1 MSFTRYVTQPKPRI
15 DGVPVSP
22 APVAPSV
29 PKVPSVPSVP
39 SNNMTLGQAEFGIGG
54 TAAGRG
60 AQQTI
65 QGGYTDAMNQRA
77 LDAAIDAGALQN
89 YRPLRNTIKVNNSNI
104 NLDNSVE
111 QIAADILAAFQTEND
126 VVPTGSGGG
135 VDNTATINALR
146 QMVANAGAGDI
157 DYGALAQA
165 ATERYGGY
173 GATLDEMLAEASGRM
188 TSAADTA
195 RTNIGNLTPSTVYDP
210 VMASMGLGSGAGY
223 LASIGASD
231 ADVRAVRDFEDR
243 MLADRLA
250 RTTGYSQRVADVEAA
265 NRAAR
270 EAGIETIAQSGATAL
285 SGMEAYNRAAI
296 ANALAAEQERL
307 LELERRQTQA
317 REQAIL
323 EARMAAAQLGA
334 TI

>member
-1 MSFTRYVTQPKPRI
+1 MSFTRYVRQPKPRI

-22 APVAPSV
+22 APVA

-39 SNNMTLGQAEFGIGG
+39 SNNMTLGQAEFGVGG

-60 AQQTI
+60 AQQTV
-65 QGGYTDAMNQRA
+65 QGGYADAMNQRA
-77 LDAAIDAGALQN
+77 LDAAIDTGSLDTYQ
-89 YRPLRNTIKVNNSNI
+89 PWRNTIKVNNSNI

-111 QIAADILAAFQTEND
+111 QIAADILAAFQTGNN
-126 VVPTGSGGG
+126 VVPTGGGGG

-157 DYGALAQA
+157 DYGALAEA
-165 ATERYGGY
+165 ATGRYGGY
-173 GATLDEMLAEASGRM
+173 GTTLDEMLAEASGRM

-195 RTNIGNLTPSTVYDP
+195 RTNIANLTPTTVYDTA
-210 VMASMGLGSGAGY
+210 MASMGLGSGAGY
-223 LASIGASD
+223 LASLGASD

-270 EAGIETIAQSGATAL
+270 EAGIETIAQSGTTAL

-307 LELERRQTQA
+307 LELDRKQTQA

-323 EARMAAAQLGA
+323 EARMAAAKLGA

>member
-1 MSFTRYVTQPKPRI
+1 MSFKRYVTQPKPRI

-22 APVAPSV
+22 APV
-29 PKVPSVPSVP
+29 VPSVP
-39 SNNMTLGQAEFGIGG
+39 SNNMTLGQAEFGVGG
-54 TAAGRG
+54 VAAGRG

-65 QGGYTDAMNQRA
+65 QGGYADAVNQMA
-77 LDAAIDAGALQN
+77 LDAAIDAGSLQN
-89 YRPLRNTIKVNNSNI
+89 YQPWRNTIKVNNSNI

-111 QIAADILAAFQTEND
+111 QVAADILAAFQAGND
-126 VVPTGSGGG
+126 VVPQGSRGG

-157 DYGALAQA
+157 DYDALSQA
-165 ATERYGGY
+165 ATERFGGY
-173 GATLDEMLAEASGRM
+173 GTTLDEMLGKATGTM

-195 RTNIGNLTPSTVYDP
+195 RTNIGNLTPTTVYDP
-210 VMASMGLGSGAGY
+210 TMASMGLGSGAGY

-231 ADVRAVRDFEDR
+231 ADVRAVRDFENR

-270 EAGIETIAQSGATAL
+270 LAGIETIAQSGTTAL
-285 SGMEAYNRAAI
+285 SGMDAYNRAAI

-307 LELERRQTQA
+307 LELGRAQTQA

-323 EARMAAAQLGA
+323 EARFQAAKLGA